1 MRSFASFALVLVL
14 VPMSL
19 AAQDNSRDTSAF
31 RAGQWGLQFGLGSGL
46 VNLGIL
52 RFTSPSAAWMLRLD
66 LNAEFL
72 NGTSTTPIDTTDAND
87 HSMYF
92 AAGIGKRFYQAPHHN
107 VRSFQ
112 SFGVAGSYTDRKQ
125 TFGVGN
131 TYTTTNA
138 SLGLLGELGGAF
150 WITPNLSLGGTATA
164 SAGYEHRVTDNSGT
178 KVRQNGWF
186 VSGVTVFL
194 SVGLYF

>member
-1 MRSFASFALVLVL
+1 MRSFTSFALVLML
-14 VPMSL
+14 VATSL
-19 AAQDNSRDTSAF
+19 AAQETPRDTSAF
-31 RAGQWGLQFGLGSGL
+31 RARQWGLQFGLGSGL

-87 HSMYF
+87 RSVYF
-92 AAGIGKRFYQAPHHN
+92 AAGIGRRFYQANHHK

-112 SFGVAGSYTDRKQ
+112 SFGIAGSYADVKQ
-125 TFGVGN
+125 TFGTN
-131 TYTTTNA
+131 TFTSTNA
-138 SLGLLGELGGAF
+138 SLGLLGELGGAY
-150 WITPNLSLGGTATA
+150 WVTSNLSLGGTATA
-164 SAGYEHRVTDNSGT
+164 SAGYEHRVRDDSAT

-186 VSGVTVFL
+186 VSGITVFL